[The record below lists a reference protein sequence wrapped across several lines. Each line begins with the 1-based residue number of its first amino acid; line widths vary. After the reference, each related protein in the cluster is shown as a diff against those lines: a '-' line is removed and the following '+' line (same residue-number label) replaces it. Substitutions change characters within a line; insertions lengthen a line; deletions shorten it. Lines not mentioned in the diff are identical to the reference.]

1 ERESMAGRPRARIPL
16 ERGDGDFAGKKYSRA
31 HKWTFDGGLSVAAS
45 SSPDVV
51 KVPFSDPSAVDPEEA
66 FVASCASCHMLSFL
80 SRAGLAGFIVD
91 AYDEEAEC
99 VLAKNEQGR
108 LAITRVTLRPRA
120 RFSGGRE
127 PSREELDHLH
137 HLAHEDCFIANSV
150 KTEIICEPQ
159 STTA

>member
-1 ERESMAGRPRARIPL
+1 MAGRHTARITW
-16 ERGDGDFAGKKYSRA
+16 ERGGGDFAGKKYSRA

-51 KVPFSDPSAVDPEEA
+51 KVPYSDPAAVDPEEA

-80 SRAGLAGFIVD
+80 WRAGLAGFIVD
-91 AYDEEAEC
+91 AYDDEAEG